1 MASTC
6 AAAWT
11 PASARSRPA
20 AIGEPATA
28 TPGAAPRSPPGPA
41 YPGPMSDP
49 ARQIAVT
56 EEQAYELLAHLVCS
70 ADVSAFEPHGYGTF
84 RLLDAASRLMGYML
98 ANGTNGSRPWL
109 EAFKPEVDRKKL
121 WLLSD
126 RDAYG
131 AFLGQAGG
139 EVGAVLRR
147 RALGRP

>member
-1 MASTC
+1 
-6 AAAWT
+6 
-11 PASARSRPA
+11 
-20 AIGEPATA
+20 
-28 TPGAAPRSPPGPA
+28 
-41 YPGPMSDP
+41 MSDP
-49 ARQIAVT
+49 ARQIAVS

-70 ADVSAFEPHGYGTF
+70 ADVCTFEPHYYGTF

-98 ANGTNGSRPWL
+98 ENGTNGSRPWL
-109 EAFKPEVDRKKL
+109 EAFKREVDRKKL

-131 AFLGQAGG
+131 AFLGEVGG